1 LATTRLDDDFHVR
14 GDFRALPA
22 AIAAGVW
29 LDPRLVVL
37 TQFDNQPC
45 KRANPMG
52 PVAPNVPDKEA
63 LLARLRRAGQ
73 EHLLA
78 FWDRL
83 DETQRKNLA
92 GQIAQIDWNLL
103 AKLRGRRSAS
113 ASDDKA
119 HFAALAARAVSPPAI
134 RLSGQGPFSRQQ
146 AIDRGQAALRAG
158 EVGMILVAGGLGTR
172 LGFDQP
178 KGMFE
183 IGPLSKRC
191 LFAILI
197 DQLLAVARRHAVSI
211 PLYLMTSPATDAATR
226 EFFWAQGSFGLTA
239 SELRFFCQ
247 ATMWALD
254 DGGEKILLEA
264 PDSLFLGPDG
274 HGGMLQ
280 ALVRSGCLADARARG
295 IKYLFYGQVDNPLLS
310 VCDPYL
316 IGCHILSRSQMTTQA
331 AQKRDPLER
340 VGNVVSIDGRVHIIE
355 YSDLP
360 EQAAR
365 QTNPDGSLKL
375 WAGNLAVH
383 IFDVDFLEVAA
394 ADPDALPFHTAHKKV
409 PCLDA
414 AGNPVEPARPNAIRF
429 ERFIFDL
436 LPRAEN
442 ALVVEADPAEAFAPV
457 KNADGEKT
465 DTPQA
470 AQAAMIALHRRWLK
484 EAGMQIADTV
494 AVEINP
500 LWALDAAE
508 IAEKLRPGTRI
519 ERNTYFSERGPVVVG

>member
-1 LATTRLDDDFHVR
+1 MVPSAPT
-14 GDFRALPA
+14 
-22 AIAAGVW
+22 
-29 LDPRLVVL
+29 
-37 TQFDNQPC
+37 
-45 KRANPMG
+45 
-52 PVAPNVPDKEA
+52 VADKQA
-63 LLARLRRAGQ
+63 LLARLRPAGQ
-73 EHLLA
+73 EHVVA
-78 FWDRL
+78 FWDGL
-83 DETQRKNLA
+83 DETQRRRLA
-92 GQIAQIDWNLL
+92 GQIAQIDWNVL
-103 AKLRGRRSAS
+103 ARLRGRRSDS
-113 ASDDKA
+113 ATDDQA
-119 HFAALAARAVSPPAI
+119 QFAALAARAVSPPAI
-134 RLSGQGPFSRQQ
+134 RLAGQGPFTRQQ

-191 LFAILI
+191 LFAVLI
-197 DQLLAVARRHAVSI
+197 DQLRAVARRYAASI
-211 PLYLMTSPATDAATR
+211 PLHVMTSPATDAATR
-226 EFFWAQGSFGLTA
+226 EFFQQQGHFGLST

-254 DGGEKILLEA
+254 DRGEKILLES

-280 ALVRSGCLADARARG
+280 ALASSGCLADAGTRG

-316 IGCHILSRSQMTTQA
+316 IGCHILSRSQMTTQVA
-331 AQKRDPLER
+331 RKRDPLER

-360 EQAAR
+360 ESAAR

-383 IFDVDFLEVAA
+383 IFDVGFLESAA

-409 PCLDA
+409 PYVDA
-414 AGNPVEPARPNAIRF
+414 AGHRVEPDQPNAIRF

-470 AQAAMIALHRRWLK
+470 AKAAMIALHRRWLK

-508 IAEKLRPGTRI
+508 IRQKLTTGTTIDRD
-519 ERNTYFSERGPVVVG
+519 TYFSERGPVVVH